1 MRAVECEDALKRK
14 DPQKSISFQISG
26 SSDSC
31 SQEKALLFL
40 ISMWNWTHRIIYP
53 LGINEKLMP
62 SCLLASSLPF
72 SVSNSTEVDALPCV
86 LPAIPQQKDSSDWIG
101 MVAMVAEGHKLL
113 SGGSWHN
120 SMHYLHPGANQSLY
134 LISSLTNSH
143 LPQSLTI
150 KDAILLNSLR
160 QGMRITESW
169 KLILVRPLS
178 AAYRH
183 LQALATH
190 IAGVQK
196 ETANKSFLYSF
207 HGSPWQSPYPLAS
220 QRLGLL
226 TSAYRICST
235 IPAQVPGCFLPQSS
249 HPVSISR
256 TWSLVL
262 PCCNPGLDTSKL
274 SPDSLDRLSPF

>member
-1 MRAVECEDALKRK
+1 
-14 DPQKSISFQISG
+14 
-26 SSDSC
+26 
-31 SQEKALLFL
+31 
-40 ISMWNWTHRIIYP
+40 
-53 LGINEKLMP
+53 
-62 SCLLASSLPF
+62 
-72 SVSNSTEVDALPCV
+72 
-86 LPAIPQQKDSSDWIG
+86 
-101 MVAMVAEGHKLL
+101 
-113 SGGSWHN
+113 
-120 SMHYLHPGANQSLY
+120 MHYLHPGANQSLY

-178 AAYRH
+178 ADYRH

-196 ETANKSFLYSF
+196 ETENKSFLYSF

-235 IPAQVPGCFLPQSS
+235 LPAQVPSCFLPQSS
-249 HPVSISR
+249 LTETPNPVSISR

-262 PCCNPGLDTSKL
+262 ACCNPALDTSKL
-274 SPDSLDRLSPF
+274 SPGSRERLNPF